1 MNAETAMNFDKNIIS
16 VRDMDRKTIEKILL
30 IAKKIE
36 EMPKN
41 KQLEIARGYT
51 IASLFFEP
59 STRTMLSF
67 DTAAK
72 NLGCSVIGFSGT
84 ESTSV
89 KKGETLADTI
99 RMASAYSDLIVMRHP
114 LEGSSRRAADVSAV
128 PVINAGDGA
137 NQHPTQTLLDL
148 YTILKNKGTLDNL
161 TIALAGDLKYGRTI
175 HSLAYALSFFKNNKL
190 LFVAPKALGMPEDL
204 IAELD
209 GKIETKEATITEALK
224 NSDILYMT
232 RIQKERFA
240 DPQEYEQLRGTYV
253 LTKAMLENA
262 KKGLKVMHP
271 LPRVDEISTDVDSTE
286 NAIYFAQAK
295 NGVPTRM
302 ALIAM
307 LLGVI
312 K

>member
-1 MNAETAMNFDKNIIS
+1 MDAETAMNFDKNIIS
-16 VRDMDRKTIEKILL
+16 VRDMDRKSIEKILL
-30 IAKKIE
+30 TAKKIE
-36 EMPKN
+36 DMPKN
-41 KQLEIARGYT
+41 EQLEIARGHT

-99 RMASAYSDLIVMRHP
+99 RMASAYSDLIVLRHP
-114 LEGSSRRAADVSAV
+114 FEGSSRRAADVSAV
-128 PVINAGDGA
+128 PIINAGDGA

-148 YTILKNKGTLDNL
+148 YTILKTKGTLDNL

-175 HSLAYALSFFKNNKL
+175 HSLTYALSFFNNNKL
-190 LFVAPKALGMPEDL
+190 LFVAPKTLGMPKDL
-204 IAELD
+204 VAELD
-209 GKIETKEATITEALK
+209 GKIETKEATITEALR
-224 NSDILYMT
+224 NADILYMT
-232 RIQKERFA
+232 RIQKERFL
-240 DPQEYEQLRGTYV
+240 DPQEYEQLRGTSV
-253 LTKAMLENA
+253 LTKDMLENA

-271 LPRVDEISTDVDSTE
+271 LPRVDEISTEVDSTE
-286 NAIYFAQAK
+286 NAIYFTQAK
-295 NGVPTRM
+295 NGVPVRM

-307 LLGVI
+307 LLEVI

>member
-1 MNAETAMNFDKNIIS
+1 MNAETAMNFGKNIIS
-16 VRDMDRKTIEKILL
+16 VRDMDRKTIEHILL
-30 IAKKIE
+30 TAKNIE

-41 KQLEIARGYT
+41 KRIELAKGYT
-51 IASLFFEP
+51 VASLFFEP

-114 LEGSSRRAADVSAV
+114 LEGASRRAANVSAV
-128 PVINAGDGA
+128 PIINAGDGA

-148 YTILKNKGTLDNL
+148 YTILKSKGTLDNL
-161 TIALAGDLKYGRTI
+161 TIALAGDLKYGRTV
-175 HSLAYALSFFKNNKL
+175 HSLAHALSFFNNNKL
-190 LFVAPKALGMPEDL
+190 LFIAPKALEMPEDL

-209 GKIETKEATITEALK
+209 GKIETKETTITEALK
-224 NSDILYMT
+224 SADILYMT
-232 RIQKERFA
+232 RIQKERFL

-253 LTKAMLENA
+253 LTKDMLENA

-271 LPRVDEISTDVDSTE
+271 LPRVDEISTEVDSTE
-286 NAIYFAQAK
+286 NAIYFTQAK

-302 ALIAM
+302 ALIAL
-307 LLGVI
+307 LLGVM